1 MKHLPFA
8 FRQLAAGLAVCLTGF
23 ASARAAEV
31 TQSVTLSAGWNAV
44 WLEVE
49 PVDADGRPL
58 PPATVFDNPSVAVV
72 ASPKPLAGLSEFFAA
87 EPGSVTSFNQDEWL
101 QWKRSDP
108 AGQNN
113 LAAIEANRPYLVQVQ
128 GSQAV
133 VVTLTGK
140 ARFFRPTWTPDR
152 YNLVGFG
159 LRDGM
164 TFDAFFRPSG
174 TTHPVDRIFTLNPAT
189 GNWERVT
196 GNQTMASG
204 RAYWVFCSGP
214 SQYMGPVSVDFDFA
228 TSGTLDFGAA
238 LDAVPVGSG
247 TDALQLDLEEIVLT
261 NAGAGAATPELDLI
275 AQEAAAGQLALHV
288 VSPRND
294 TIGYNRGNQVDSSP
308 GAGASAA
315 LGETVPSGRTA
326 VLTLGAKRNWADQL
340 QRTNMYRLHTGAGAS
355 FWLPVRADRGSLQA
369 SAQST
374 LASEVTGLWV
384 GEVKFDSATS
394 MVEDG
399 SPLRPAAG
407 SSTMRMI
414 LHSDEA
420 GVVRLLSQVTV
431 MRTKSADSALPAE
444 PVLVVDPAK
453 IPFFEGIKERGGK
466 QVGLRIESVAYDMPR
481 LVDGTSQAAL
491 LEDPKFVMLTS
502 LTGPLKEAL
511 GTDPSLRT
519 AAQRSLITSSGAEID
534 AAKQAIERLLP
545 SYLLSSA
552 TRPPK
557 LTERYAQSVALSGSL
572 GAGQAVSGTVVLDP
586 FHRSNPFRHA
596 FHRDLA
602 RGPQVTREFRLVFDP
617 SQEVAGCLRATCTET
632 IRGLVRAELKLAGR
646 VEFSRVSPV
655 ASLR

>member
-8 FRQLAAGLAVCLTGF
+8 LRQLAAGLAVCLTGLS
-23 ASARAAEV
+23 AARAVEV

-44 WLEVE
+44 WFEVE

-58 PPATVFDNPSVAVV
+58 PPATVFENPSIAAV
-72 ASPKPLAGLSEFFAA
+72 ASPKPLAGLSEFFAT

-108 AGQNN
+108 ADQNN
-113 LAAIEANRPYLVQVQ
+113 LAAIEGNRPYLVQVQ
-128 GSQAV
+128 GTQAV
-133 VVTLTGK
+133 VLTLTGK
-140 ARFFRPTWTPDR
+140 ARFFRPQWTPDR

-174 TTHPVDRIFTLNPAT
+174 TTHPIDRIFTLNPAT

-196 GNQTMASG
+196 GSQTMASG
-204 RAYWVFCSGP
+204 RAYWVFCAGP
-214 SQYMGPVSVDFDFA
+214 SKYMGPVSVDFDFA
-228 TSGTLDFGAA
+228 TTGALDFGGA

-247 TDALQLDLEEIVLT
+247 VDAMQLDLEEIVLT
-261 NAGAGAATPELDLI
+261 NAGPSAAVPELDLI

-288 VSPRND
+288 VRPRND
-294 TIGYNRGNQVDSSP
+294 AIGYSRGNQVDSSP
-308 GAGASAA
+308 GAGASAS
-315 LGETVPSGRTA
+315 LGETVATGQTA
-326 VLTLGAKRNWADQL
+326 VLTLGAKRNWADL
-340 QRTNMYRLHTGAGAS
+340 LPRTNLYRLHTGGGAS
-355 FWLPVRADRGSLQA
+355 FWLPVRADRGSAQA
-369 SAQST
+369 GAQST

-384 GEVKFDSATS
+384 GEVKFDNATS

-420 GVVRLLSQVTV
+420 GVVKLLSQVTV
-431 MRTKSADSALPAE
+431 MRTKSADPGLPAE

-453 IPFFEGIKERGGK
+453 IPFFEGIKERAGK
-466 QVGLRIESVAYDMPR
+466 RVGLRLESVAYDMPR

-491 LEDPKFVMLTS
+491 LEDPKFVLLTS
-502 LTGPLKEAL
+502 LDTPLKEAL

-519 AAQRSLITSSGAEID
+519 ETQKNLIANSTTEIN
-534 AAKQAIERLLP
+534 AAKQAIAGLLP
-545 SYLLSSA
+545 GYLLSST

-557 LTERYAQSVALSGSL
+557 LAERYAQSVGLSGSL
-572 GAGQAVSGTVVLDP
+572 GAGQTVSGSLVLDP

-602 RGPQVTREFRLVFDP
+602 RGPQITREFRLVFDP
-617 SQEVAGCLRATCTET
+617 TQEVAGCLRATCTET
-632 IRGLVRAELKLAGR
+632 IRGLVRSELKLAGR